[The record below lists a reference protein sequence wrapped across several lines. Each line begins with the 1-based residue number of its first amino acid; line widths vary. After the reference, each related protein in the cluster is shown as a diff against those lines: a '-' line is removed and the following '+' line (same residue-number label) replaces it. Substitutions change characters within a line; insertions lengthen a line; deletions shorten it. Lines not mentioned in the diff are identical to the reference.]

1 MPPPQ
6 SKAWSYFKRDVESKI
21 VKCKLCNLE
30 MTYTGG
36 TSNML
41 NHLKLKHSSDDPYE
55 ETELSLYKRERC
67 TCDPNVNPLN
77 IPDCQC
83 LRVSISVFPEHPY
96 RMSAYSQPQDYSSIN

>member
-1 MPPPQ
+1 
-6 SKAWSYFKRDVESKI
+6 
-21 VKCKLCNLE
+21 
-30 MTYTGG
+30 
-36 TSNML
+36 ML